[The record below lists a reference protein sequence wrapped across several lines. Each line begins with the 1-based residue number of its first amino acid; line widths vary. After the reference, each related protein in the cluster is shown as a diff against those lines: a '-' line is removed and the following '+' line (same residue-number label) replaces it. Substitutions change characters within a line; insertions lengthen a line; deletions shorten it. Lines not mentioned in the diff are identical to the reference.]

1 MGLELEMGVDLQK
14 VEHEY
19 GSGDGV
25 DSPKTEVDPNMEL
38 TPPLPKVIYIQNWRR
53 SGPSKDRTVI

>member
-1 MGLELEMGVDLQK
+1 MDLQK

-38 TPPLPKVIYIQNWRR
+38 TPPLPKVIYIQNWRW